1 MANAEGDSQ
10 QQAPGVRSARG
21 STRQAIPVGANPT
34 VRQRELGIRLREL
47 RNSVALTVEE
57 AGTRMGCSA
66 AKISRMETGAR
77 RASLRDV
84 RELCA
89 IYGITDA
96 ERVEELVALAG
107 QAREPGWWSQYD
119 EPLLSPYLGLEQE
132 AAAITAYSM
141 YVVPALLQTAEYAR
155 ATIKSVERRIDPAVL
170 DQRVEARLRRQELFA
185 RRTPPRYRALL
196 DEAILRRP
204 VGGAQVMGA
213 QLGKILELA
222 AAEKAAIQV
231 IPFDV
236 GVYASADSNFV
247 LLEFGSGSP
256 QPPVVFV
263 EGLFSNR
270 YQERRAEIER
280 YREAIEYLRDAALS
294 PRDSLSL
301 IGEIKSMQQSHK
313 SE

>member
-10 QQAPGVRSARG
+10 QQAPSVRSARG
-21 STRQAIPVGANPT
+21 SSKQAVLGANPT